1 MPLYLSINKC
11 MLIHT
16 HIPKL
21 YAAGLNTFEL
31 YNFILPSL
39 FFFYFYEGISI
50 VKGNYDNIGSQYY
63 QSVYSHKDYR
73 SANKKYLPLII
84 ILLFSLCTSAGLSPE
99 AKFTSTG
106 VE

>member
-39 FFFYFYEGISI
+39 FFFTFM
-50 VKGNYDNIGSQYY
+50 K
-63 QSVYSHKDYR
+63 
-73 SANKKYLPLII
+73 AFP
-84 ILLFSLCTSAGLSPE
+84 
-99 AKFTSTG
+99 
-106 VE
+106 